1 MTTSHAISSNEGGRR
16 EKSARSEGERA
27 FLLDPL
33 VRAFEAGTIDPSG
46 FRHREHLYVAWCY
59 LKALPVEEAL
69 LRYVRNLRAL
79 TEKLGVP
86 GKFHAT
92 MTWGYV
98 VLLDGAMR
106 DPELAQTD
114 FDALV
119 SRYPALLDAKR
130 GALFDYYDAEELAA
144 AVARER
150 FVLPRRK

>member
-1 MTTSHAISSNEGGRR
+1 MTTSHAISSNGDRYR
-16 EKSARSEGERA
+16 EKNASTEDGHS

-33 VRAFEAGTIDPSG
+33 VRAFEAGTVDPAA

-59 LKALPVEEAL
+59 LRALPVEEAL

-79 TEKLGVP
+79 TARLGVP

-106 DPELAQTD
+106 DPELGRAD

-119 SRYPALLDAKR
+119 RRYPNLLDAKR
-130 GALFDYYDAEELAA
+130 GALFDHYDEDELATP
-144 AVARER
+144 VARER